1 MGIFSRRKSKHAL
14 SDILKG
20 LQCAINSVC
29 EMAQAQ
35 QVQNLKKFWNE
46 SDGSPLCRK
55 VKIGNKEIQ
64 VPLAILVSHNY
75 LEMEDM
81 VVNFKTRVSDIE
93 SKSLTNLLNYREES
107 HSDLKVEMENVKL
120 DDDNVLDI
128 TIRFKPKGNP
138 EGIINLMDQ
147 YNKNI

>member
-1 MGIFSRRKSKHAL
+1 
-14 SDILKG
+14 
-20 LQCAINSVC
+20 
-29 EMAQAQ
+29 MAQAQ